1 MRTSKT
7 ARFIYFILVLS
18 LSGGRSMNKEYIDE
32 REQSKVLLELYRT
45 DKLLGYGE
53 KPGIFTVDRLK
64 RWYTDILV
72 LLRDYE
78 VDPHK
83 EQLRQRVHALCM
95 FQIVE
100 FEVAYQ
106 SLATHF
112 FPDVFRGM
120 TKQEFHNFFLRY
132 SSQHPETILAREER
146 ETALERL
153 VSCKI
158 VRKEWF
164 YQKPLPDQNSS
175 IATS

>member
-1 MRTSKT
+1 
-7 ARFIYFILVLS
+7 
-18 LSGGRSMNKEYIDE
+18 MNEEYNNE
-32 REQSKVLLELYRT
+32 KEQSATLLELYRC

-64 RWYTDILV
+64 RWYNDVLV

-78 VDPHK
+78 IDPHK

-95 FQIVE
+95 FQIAE

-112 FPDVFRGM
+112 LPDIFRGM
-120 TKQEFHNFFLRY
+120 TKKKFHSLFLRY
-132 SSQHPETILAREER
+132 SSQRPETIWAREER
-146 ETALERL
+146 ENALERL

-164 YQKPLPDQNSS
+164 SQKPLPDQNSS